1 MYLKILKQAF
11 IKLFEALL
19 NRQLQRHLTLSI
31 FVQAEGNIK
40 KIFRVNLLEN
50 NFYLNQQM
58 QSYCIN
64 LQGR

>member
-31 FVQAEGNIK
+31 FVQAEGNLK
-40 KIFRVNLLEN
+40 KFFRVNLLEN

>member
-64 LQGR
+64 LQRR

>member
-40 KIFRVNLLEN
+40 KFSE
-50 NFYLNQQM
+50 
-58 QSYCIN
+58 
-64 LQGR
+64 